1 MRLRAIFVLLMGL
14 ILLISLPISV
24 AADSSQEWF
33 FTEKNYSGT
42 PAVDGTFHSCDK
54 IMNKTVPSG
63 PQGIRWIGEIKS
75 ADLTAWWYAGDPAG
89 CDVSF
94 GEGDWQVN
102 LWYVNSFL
110 SGTLHAEVYSVQPD
124 GNMERLLAEGT
135 ATIGT
140 SLALKSITIDCY
152 DSPEAQTVLNGDR
165 LALRLSYESPYYI
178 DGMLIFY
185 NTESRPSSLGS
196 PETDPGYPLPELSTL
211 ALFGGGLACLVG
223 YLALSRRKV
232 HLIEHS

>member
-1 MRLRAIFVLLMGL
+1 
-14 ILLISLPISV
+14 
-24 AADSSQEWF
+24 
-33 FTEKNYSGT
+33 
-42 PAVDGTFHSCDK
+42 
-54 IMNKTVPSG
+54 
-63 PQGIRWIGEIKS
+63 
-75 ADLTAWWYAGDPAG
+75 
-89 CDVSF
+89 
-94 GEGDWQVN
+94 
-102 LWYVNSFL
+102 
-110 SGTLHAEVYSVQPD
+110 
-124 GNMERLLAEGT
+124 
-135 ATIGT
+135 
-140 SLALKSITIDCY
+140 
-152 DSPEAQTVLNGDR
+152 VLNGDR